1 METAEIHFCCQH
13 HFPIDRLNH
22 HSIMASIVRWITR
35 RDERPPASFH
45 SHSSTSGSRPSTI
58 IVRREE
64 TSPRTIIRSP
74 MGPNSVTYA
83 SKDEK
88 RNAQFICHLPAGS
101 EHVMQAQNIAASMYS
116 GRPAEG
122 DTRGDRLLGDSGSS
136 LFLEGENSRPR
147 RERADIE
154 YLPGDSGRKG
164 SANRSV
170 TSRASV
176 SK

>member
-1 METAEIHFCCQH
+1 
-13 HFPIDRLNH
+13 
-22 HSIMASIVRWITR
+22 MASIVRWITG
-35 RDERPPASFH
+35 RDERPPATLH
-45 SHSSTSGSRPSTI
+45 SHSSNSGSRPSTI

-64 TSPRTIIRSP
+64 NSPRTIVRSP

-88 RNAQFICHLPAGS
+88 RNAQFVCHLPEGS
-101 EHVMQAQNIAASMYS
+101 EHAMQAQKIAASMYS
-116 GRPAEG
+116 GRPAKG
-122 DTRGDRLLGDSGSS
+122 NTRGDKLLGDSSS
-136 LFLEGENSRPR
+136 GLLLEDETGRAR
-147 RERADIE
+147 RERADVE
-154 YLPGDSGRKG
+154 YLPVDGGMKG